1 MSIVIYSLSI
11 ACLYFDASL
20 KTASSSWF
28 VSDTLSVFTTFSWD
42 TIISLYYTMHFN
54 AVITRISYGG
64 SKREVQ
70 NYHWTPSRQNYRSEP
85 SPPHPIRPLE
95 TFLVPSMHPNIPNIF
110 THSTHQWFGSHS
122 IRVTCARLN
131 GEERQSRQVAGLLFR
146 IDTFSRGEVFEE
158 GVGNPIQCI
167 IGKNINSLKECFKLD
182 KTC

>member
-1 MSIVIYSLSI
+1 MLDLKGRSKLSSGIKHSKITKIIIGPPPPDRII
-11 ACLYFDASL
+11 A
-20 KTASSSWF
+20 
-28 VSDTLSVFTTFSWD
+28 LS
-42 TIISLYYTMHFN
+42 HP
-54 AVITRISYGG
+54 
-64 SKREVQ
+64 E
-70 NYHWTPSRQNYRSEP
+70 
-85 SPPHPIRPLE
+85 PHPIRPLE

-122 IRVTCARLN
+122 IRATCARLN